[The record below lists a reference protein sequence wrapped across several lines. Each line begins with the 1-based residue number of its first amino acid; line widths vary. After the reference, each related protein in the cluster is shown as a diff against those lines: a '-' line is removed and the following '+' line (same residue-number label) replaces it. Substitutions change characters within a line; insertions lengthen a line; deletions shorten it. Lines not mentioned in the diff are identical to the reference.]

1 MLECVKVVHDRE
13 IIHTDLKP
21 ANFVIVRG
29 ALKIIDFGISHKIEG
44 DTVHVRRE
52 AQVRDFL

>member
-21 ANFVIVRG
+21 ANFVLVRG
-29 ALKIIDFGISHKIEG
+29 ALKIIDFGISHQIEG
-44 DTVHVRRE
+44 DTVHVRRDN
-52 AQVRDFL
+52 QVR